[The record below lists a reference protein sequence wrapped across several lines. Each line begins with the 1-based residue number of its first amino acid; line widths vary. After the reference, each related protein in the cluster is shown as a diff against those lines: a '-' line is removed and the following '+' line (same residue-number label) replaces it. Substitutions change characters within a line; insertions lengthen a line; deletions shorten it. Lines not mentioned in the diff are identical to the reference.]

1 MLPPSFLL
9 RWEWDLLDSERSQV
23 KPFQICILFKSRT
36 LFEGGAET
44 KSSEIERSTVGFT
57 TKENRVSLSFNISR
71 IILRMFPSNCHLTG
85 SLASLKRLARRW
97 RRGLRRKP
105 RQLHSSDHTSASGNA
120 FSEWFVS
127 SFFMAHFSLK

>member
-57 TKENRVSLSFNISR
+57 TEENRVNYFFTFLELSCEC
-71 IILRMFPSNCHLTG
+71 FPPIAT
-85 SLASLKRLARRW
+85 
-97 RRGLRRKP
+97 
-105 RQLHSSDHTSASGNA
+105 
-120 FSEWFVS
+120 
-127 SFFMAHFSLK
+127 